1 MSRIALGGI
10 YHESNTFCLQSMT
23 MERFARNF
31 LHYGNEIYP
40 HWQGTCSEMGGF
52 LDACERFGFEALP
65 TLMAWGMPLGPLTTE
80 TFETLVGELS
90 ARLEAC
96 RPLDGVLLSLH
107 GAMVTEDHA
116 DADGEILARVRH
128 SIGSSVPLVV
138 TVDYHA
144 NLTEK
149 MVGLANVIVGYD
161 TYPHIDQRERG
172 LEAGE
177 ILHRVLTHGLRP
189 RMWLARRPLLP
200 NILRQLTERPPM
212 ADAISL
218 AHEFERRPEIV
229 SVSVAAGFPYSD
241 VPEAGFT
248 VLAVSDGEVGP
259 AKETA
264 ESIAQAMWQRRNEF
278 QVVVPGVEDAVRE
291 AVSESAGLTILVDVG
306 DNLGG
311 GAPGDGTFLL
321 AELLKQRAQKALV
334 LLPDPEAVA
343 TCIAA
348 GVRQSVRLQ
357 VGGKTDPLHGSPVE
371 VEGTVRTLS
380 SGIFRN
386 IGPMRDGIVDD
397 QGRTAVIDCSGV
409 TVVLTERR
417 MFMWNLE
424 QLRSLG
430 IEPTRLGIVVVK
442 AAIAYRAAYVPIAQK
457 IIEVDTPGI
466 CAANVQRFTYT
477 RLKRPIFPLDPL

>member
-40 HWQGTCSEMGGF
+40 RWQGTCSEMGGF

-80 TFETLVGELS
+80 TFETLVGELC

-96 RPLDGVLLSLH
+96 RSLDGVLLSLH

-116 DADGEILARVRH
+116 DADGEILARVRR

-149 MVGLANVIVGYD
+149 MVGLADVIVGYD

-343 TCIAA
+343 DCIAA
-348 GVRQSVRLQ
+348 GVRQSVRLK
-357 VGGKTDPLHGSPVE
+357 VGGKTD
-371 VEGTVRTLS
+371 TL
-380 SGIFRN
+380 
-386 IGPMRDGIVDD
+386 
-397 QGRTAVIDCSGV
+397 AW
-409 TVVLTERR
+409 LTR
-417 MFMWNLE
+417 
-424 QLRSLG
+424 G
-430 IEPTRLGIVVVK
+430 G
-442 AAIAYRAAYVPIAQK
+442 
-457 IIEVDTPGI
+457 
-466 CAANVQRFTYT
+466 
-477 RLKRPIFPLDPL
+477 